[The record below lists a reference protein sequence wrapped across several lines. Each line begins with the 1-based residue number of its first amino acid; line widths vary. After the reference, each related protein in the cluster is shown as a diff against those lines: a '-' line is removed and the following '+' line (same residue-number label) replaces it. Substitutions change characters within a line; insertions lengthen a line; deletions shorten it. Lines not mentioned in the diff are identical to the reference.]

1 MMSPDPRSERMDRV
15 ADRLAN
21 ALDDS
26 VSSLTSLRRSQPLTD
41 EEAVSALTALLRTR
55 GIQLN
60 ESLLHMLVSKTE

>member
-1 MMSPDPRSERMDRV
+1 MSPDPRSERMDRV